1 MTFPETST
9 NETKVDGSVAPAQVT
24 TPEPT
29 QPSYITAEQLKQ
41 AIDQVKAENQQKL
54 DQVYRGTQSRQDQ
67 FTAKVQKKLEAFEN
81 AAKATGIQLT
91 DAQRQAAKGNAEF
104 QVLSEEAPTATS
116 GGQVPGQVQPQ
127 GEVDNGLAALVN
139 DAASKMM
146 QVWGISIDEKDPE
159 NTIVA
164 AAEEGTPQE
173 YLDATYK
180 AIQAKKARLAG
191 TSQVAQP
198 VATPGIPKSPGI
210 VQGTPISNPI
220 ENITNPDELWK
231 MTRFA
236 KRG

>member
-9 NETKVDGSVAPAQVT
+9 NETKVDGSVAPAQVM

-29 QPSYITAEQLKQ
+29 QPSYITAEQFDKTITQL
-41 AIDQVKAENQQKL
+41 KAEYQQKL

-67 FTAKVQKKLEAFEN
+67 FTAKVQKKLEAFEG
-81 AAKATGIQLT
+81 AAKATGVQLT
-91 DAQRQAAKGNAEF
+91 DTDRQVAKANAQY
-104 QVLSEEAPTATS
+104 QVLSEEAPTTQS
-116 GGQVPGQVQPQ
+116 SGQVPGQVQPQ

-198 VATPGIPKSPGI
+198 VATTGIPKSPGI

-220 ENITNPDELWK
+220 ENINNPDELWK
-231 MTRFA
+231 MTQLS